1 MLDDLWD
8 MVLDQMWD
16 NWREMEKV
24 VVLVEVLV
32 HLLALELDQVLVM
45 EWDLWKA
52 YQKVMV

>member
-24 VVLVEVLV
+24 EVLVEVLV
-32 HLLALELDQVLVM
+32 YLLALELDQVLVM
-45 EWDLWKA
+45 EWGLWKA
-52 YQKVMV
+52 YRKVMV